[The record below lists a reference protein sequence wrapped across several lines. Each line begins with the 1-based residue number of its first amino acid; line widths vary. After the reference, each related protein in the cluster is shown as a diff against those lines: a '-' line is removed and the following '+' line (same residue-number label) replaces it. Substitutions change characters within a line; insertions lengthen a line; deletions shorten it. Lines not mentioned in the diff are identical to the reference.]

1 LVKLLFL
8 ISGIGF
14 EVKIRLVPDS
24 VRWLL
29 SRGRLGDAKKVI
41 QRAAKINRTDINDEV
56 MKDWENGQKCRVVK
70 IGNYAPS
77 TKSHFQAMEPIKTI
91 AFWRSINKF

>member
-1 LVKLLFL
+1 MNRV
-8 ISGIGF
+8 

-41 QRAAKINRTDINDEV
+41 QRAAKVNRTEIHDEI
-56 MKDWENGQKCRVVK
+56 MDDWENGQKSRVVN
-70 IGNYAPS
+70 IGR
-77 TKSHFQAMEPIKTI
+77 KTL
-91 AFWRSINKF
+91 S